1 MSFISFSQEH
11 NDNTTVVDNNFIKN
25 YMPKLSGDF
34 LKIYLYMLML
44 SSNNEDVS
52 LDEVASK
59 FGIFSSE
66 VVKAL
71 TSMSEDGICEFSK
84 NGDNFSLSFATRKT
98 YNKDSNTQNTLD
110 SNTMISFNN
119 SLNHVETNQEDINTK
134 PLNSSISSNF
144 NTQINAPLGMSFDGQ
159 IINNTQNCNIDI
171 QSQINKQNKD
181 MVLNF
186 TNNVNTSNSLPYDYT
201 NMEAKKV
208 VKPKEVTKYSP
219 EELGFLLDVN
229 TDISDLKNFIEQTYA
244 TTFTGST
251 LQTLVGICE
260 QDYVPVSTLKLI
272 VSYLYNNNHKIIKL
286 APLLTA
292 LENKAIEISER
303 NLKDE
308 AEIDNY
314 LSSTSRDYMEIFRHF
329 GIIGRAVTP
338 AEKSIIDK
346 WIYTYNM
353 SMPLILEACDK
364 TIRKTNRA
372 SFEYAD
378 AIIKGWKE
386 NNILSLD
393 DLSKHENKAPKIY
406 KVPAVNYQKQSSKF
420 NNYTNNPSNN
430 LSDFEMQNMAKLYD
444 KYSINK

>member
-1 MSFISFSQEH
+1 MSFISFSQEFD
-11 NDNTTVVDNNFIKN
+11 NNTTVIDNNFIKN

-44 SSNNEDVS
+44 SSNNEDIS
-52 LDEVASK
+52 IDEVASK

-66 VVKAL
+66 IIKAL
-71 TSMSEDGICEFSK
+71 SVMSEDGICEFSK
-84 NGDNFSLSFATRKT
+84 NGDNFSLSFNIKKT
-98 YNKDSNTQNTLD
+98 YNQDQTIKNSFESNP
-110 SNTMISFNN
+110 MISFNN
-119 SLNHVETNQEDINTK
+119 NSTQGKLNVQNSLNSLNT
-134 PLNSSISSNF
+134 
-144 NTQINAPLGMSFDGQ
+144 PLGMSFESPMLEEMQ
-159 IINNTQNCNIDI
+159 VQKQNL
-171 QSQINKQNKD
+171 QSQMIKQNNKD

-186 TNNVNTSNSLPYDYT
+186 TNNVNTNKSLPYNYIEAQT
-201 NMEAKKV
+201 NEQVEYESITIPKKV
-208 VKPKEVTKYSP
+208 VKQKEVTKYSP
-219 EELGFLLDVN
+219 EELGFLIDVN
-229 TDISDLKNFIEQTYA
+229 TDISDLKKFIEQTYA

-260 QDYVPVSTLKLI
+260 QEYVPVSTLKLI

-286 APLLTA
+286 APLLAA

-303 NLKDE
+303 GLKSE
-308 AEIDNY
+308 EEIDNY

-329 GIIGRAVTP
+329 GIIGRTVTP

-386 NNILSLD
+386 NNISSLD
-393 DLSKHENKAPKIY
+393 DLAKYENKAPKIY
-406 KVPAVNYQKQSSKF
+406 KVPSVNYQKNPTQFK
-420 NNYTNNPSNN
+420 NYTDNNSNN